1 MSRWPAAR
9 RSAIRAP
16 HRRQAALLRRRRRPL
31 PRHDVPAVQGP
42 RTRLIGWSGDKTR
55 TLFAEIGP
63 TKSATEVDLRAGH
76 QTDIPLGAWSASA
89 RHTMPDGKALRRAV
103 AASSTQWRSG
113 ASVDLDH
120 HDNGG

>member
-1 MSRWPAAR
+1 
-9 RSAIRAP
+9 
-16 HRRQAALLRRRRRPL
+16 
-31 PRHDVPAVQGP
+31 
-42 RTRLIGWSGDKTR
+42 LIGWSGDKTR

-76 QTDIPLGAWSASA
+76 QSDIPLGAWSASA

-120 HDNGG
+120 HDNGCDQELGRSRRFSPIAPSRDLP